1 MNYITVKAFNKK
13 GIDGIF
19 NLAIGTIV
27 TETDNILYYNNKR
40 ICFKTSQNAYDHFS
54 RDDDNQGIQRHNLID
69 QIKNK
74 IAEYVADYNEE
85 IAAIHNGDLTDEEKE
100 TELANVADKSAAAYD
115 AIRQDSDTSNVLKA
129 DDNLFNFN
137 FYNAS
142 ILVLNKIIELIN
154 NI

>member
-1 MNYITVKAFNKK
+1 MIYSTVKPFNKL
-13 GIDGIF
+13 GIDGVF
-19 NLAIGTIV
+19 NLRAGTRVEAIDGFICC
-27 TETDNILYYNNKR
+27 DHKR
-40 ICFKTSQNAYDHFS
+40 ICAVTSQNAYDYFS
-54 RDDDNQGIQRHNLID
+54 RNDDGQSSQRFFLVS

-74 IAEYVADYNEE
+74 IAEYVVDYNEE
-85 IAAIHNGDLTDEEKE
+85 IAAIQNGDLTDEEKE
-100 TELANVADKSAAAYD
+100 TEIANIVDKSAAAYD